1 MSEFNNND
9 DYPSF
14 SAQDVEIIDRSTV
27 FQGFFRVERCQLRH
41 KLYAGGWSSTMV
53 REIFERGHAVAVL
66 PYNPITDELVLIEQ
80 FRAGAMINNR
90 SPWLLEIIAGMID
103 SNQSAE
109 QTARREALEEAGL
122 ELGELWPMLSYFS
135 SPGGS
140 TERVQLFLG
149 ELAKPV
155 LPGIYGL
162 DAEHEDIKVQV
173 LSRAEA
179 MQLLAEGKIDNAAT
193 VIALQWLSL
202 HLTEVQSAWSNNA
215 VD

>member
-1 MSEFNNND
+1 MSESNND

-14 SAQDVEIIDRSTV
+14 TAQDVKISDKSTV
-27 FQGFFRVERCQLRH
+27 FQGFFRVERCRLRH

-66 PYNPITDELVLIEQ
+66 PYNPATDELVLIEQ
-80 FRAGAMINNR
+80 FRAGAMVDNR

-103 SNQSAE
+103 KNQNAE

-149 ELAKPV
+149 QLTGPV
-155 LPGIYGL
+155 QPGIYGL
-162 DAEHEDIKVQV
+162 AAEHEDIKVQ
-173 LSRAEA
+173 LLPRADA
-179 MQLLAEGKIDNAAT
+179 LQLLAEGKIDNAAT

-202 HLTEVQSAWSNNA
+202 HLTEVRSAWSTNA